1 MEHIKQ
7 KQEQLKSNFEK
18 VLAQKTIEKGSILS
32 LKRQTRVLVKN
43 DETFKP
49 FLTKLTTQINGMKN
63 GVLNDERREKI
74 QNLVS
79 DYLDTK
85 QD

>member
-49 FLTKLTTQINGMKN
+49 FLTKLTTQINGMKK
-63 GVLNDERREKI
+63 GVLNYDRREKI
-74 QNLVS
+74 QNLVFE
-79 DYLDTK
+79 YLK
-85 QD
+85 